1 MDQEEERLDKLLVQR
16 GLMSSRARAEEVID
30 SGGVLVNGKQ
40 IQKSGKK
47 VPVDAQ
53 IEVLT
58 EDFGYVSRGALKL
71 KAAVE
76 RWNLGIKGG
85 IYLDIGASTGGFT
98 EVLIEEG
105 GSKVFA
111 VDVGHGQLHQRL
123 RENKKVLSLEKTHV
137 RDLTEKIIPHQV
149 DGCVIDVSFIS
160 LEKVLPFVHRFLKEG
175 AFLIALIKPQFEVG
189 KNKLGKG
196 GIVKDKHLY
205 SSVISTIQHVGKHCQ
220 LAYQDH
226 MDSPLLGGDGNK
238 EFLMYFK
245 KAVPLEE

>member
-1 MDQEEERLDKLLVQR
+1 MDKEEERLDKLLVSR

-30 SGGVLVNGKQ
+30 NGGILVNGKQ
-40 IQKSGKK
+40 VQKSGKK

-76 RWNLGIKGG
+76 RWNLDIDGG
-85 IYLDIGASTGGFT
+85 KFLDIGASTGGFT
-98 EVLIEEG
+98 EVLIEAG

-123 RENKKVLSLEKTHV
+123 RQNPTVISLEKTHV
-137 RDLTEKIIPHQV
+137 RDLNEKIIPYPV

-175 AFLIALIKPQFEVG
+175 AFLVALIKPQFEVG

-196 GIVKDKHLY
+196 GIVKEKRLY
-205 SSVISTIQHVGKHCQ
+205 PEVIANIKRVGKDCQ
-220 LAYQDH
+220 LVFEDQ
-226 MDSPLLGGDGNK
+226 MDSPLLGGDGNR
-238 EFLMYFK
+238 EFLIYFK
-245 KAVPLEE
+245 KAVS